1 MTALVLRYR
10 LWLIGALALVNGV
23 VDTIGG
29 PRSNDFFN
37 FTDASRILFS
47 SEWASAFDDP
57 FFQVG
62 PLALVWPA
70 LTEWLHEVTNVS
82 HEAIFAV
89 SVYLL
94 FSLGIIF
101 VLRAL
106 YRDREEETP
115 PVVELGV
122 GLGTMIIGFCWT
134 GVESGQPFDAVV
146 AVMWVLAARAA
157 LRDRPAAAGLILA
170 GACFIKLVAAL
181 GIPLLLLVPAWRRRG
196 TAVVWFGAA
205 FVLGYLPFFLF
216 GEVRMFDFEWEVFRD
231 APLALF
237 VEPGSPFTWQM
248 RAIQGAVVVGA
259 GMGAVHVLRRSPE
272 VVWVAPLTMTVLRL
286 LTDPVTYQYYW
297 LGAEAI
303 GILGVGLLLPRV
315 SVRARVA
322 LIVGI
327 YVVGMALLLPGWWTS
342 GLRYLLAGSLVL
354 FALRRYGTHRGSV
367 EEAAA
372 PV

>member
-1 MTALVLRYR
+1 M
-10 LWLIGALALVNGV
+10 VNGV
-23 VDTIGG
+23 VDTLGG

-70 LTEWLHEVTNVS
+70 VTEWLHELTNVS
-82 HEAIFAV
+82 QEAIFAV

-106 YRDREEETP
+106 YKDRGEETP
-115 PVVELGV
+115 PLVELGV

-146 AVMWVLAARAA
+146 AVMWVLVARAA
-157 LRDRPAAAGLILA
+157 LRDRPGAAGLLLA
-170 GACFIKLVAAL
+170 AACFIKLIAAL
-181 GIPLLLLVPAWRRRG
+181 GLPLLLLVPDLRRRMS
-196 TAVVWFGAA
+196 AAAWFGGA
-205 FVLGYLPFFLF
+205 FVLGHLPFFLF
-216 GEVRMFDFEWEVFRD
+216 GEVRMFDYEWEVFRD

-248 RAIQGAVVVGA
+248 RAIQGSVVVGA
-259 GMGAVHVLRRSPE
+259 GMAAVHVLRRSAE

-303 GILGVGLLLPRV
+303 GILAVGLLLPRV
-315 SVRARVA
+315 PVWTRVA
-322 LIVGI
+322 LVVGI
-327 YVVGMALLLPGWWTS
+327 YIVGMALLLPGWWTS
-342 GLRYLLAGSLVL
+342 GLRYLLAGALIV
-354 FALRRYGTHRGSV
+354 FAVRRYGTHRGSV
-367 EEAAA
+367 EQAAA